1 VRIAQLAPLYEPVPP
16 PGYGGTEL
24 AVYQITEELVRRGH
38 DVTLFASGDSETSAR
53 LAAPVPFALWS
64 DEGRGRWPTAAAA
77 RAEEI
82 RHVERCFARAA
93 EFDIVH
99 NHAGVEG
106 MAAAIDSA
114 VPVLTTH
121 HHAFEPQQAPVFAAY
136 PWAHHALSAAAARTF
151 PARGQLPPIHH
162 GIDVATYP
170 FSDRPEGYL
179 LFMGRIV
186 PDKGA
191 AYAIEIA
198 RRAGREL
205 RIAGVTQEK
214 SADYGRRVLAEAD
227 GRQIRYVGEAGPE
240 EKRRLFGG
248 ADALLFPI
256 MWDEPFGLV
265 VIEAFACG
273 TPVLAFA
280 AGSAPELIEPGE
292 TGFLAEPGAD
302 PLAAGAGVD
311 QLVEAIGRLGEL
323 SRRRCREEAE
333 RRFTVE
339 RMVDAYERTY
349 DTVVS
354 GADPAVPSGA
364 AGADRAALADV
375 RAVVDDELPGEARPA
390 KVRE

>member
-1 VRIAQLAPLYEPVPP
+1 MRIAQLAPLYEPVPP

-24 AVYQITEELVRRGH
+24 AVHQITEELVRRGH

-64 DEGRGRWPTAAAA
+64 DEGRRRWPTPAAA

-151 PARGQLPPIHH
+151 PPRGQLPPIYH
-162 GIDVATYP
+162 GIDVASYP
-170 FSDRPEGYL
+170 FSERSEGYL
-179 LFMGRIV
+179 LFLGRIV

-198 RRAGREL
+198 RRSGREL
-205 RIAGVTQEK
+205 RIAGVVQEK
-214 SADYGRRVLAEAD
+214 SAEYGRSILEQAD
-227 GRQIRYVGEAGPE
+227 GRQIRYVGEAGPD

-256 MWDEPFGLV
+256 VWDEPFGLV
-265 VIEAFACG
+265 VVEAFACG

-280 AGSAPELIEPGE
+280 SGSAPELIEPGE
-292 TGFLAEPGAD
+292 TGFLAEPGVD

-311 QLVEAIGRLGEL
+311 RLVEAIGRLDEI

-339 RMVDAYERTY
+339 GMVDAYERTY
-349 DTVVS
+349 DRVLS
-354 GADPAVPSGA
+354 GDA
-364 AGADRAALADV
+364 
-375 RAVVDDELPGEARPA
+375 RAVVDDQLPREARTA